1 MQKAG
6 RNKLSLGSIAYRSL
20 ETQTRTPEAALL
32 PLSPLG
38 PGVSL
43 GHLGCGKACP
53 GSPAR
58 SEVTWSCVETTPVKC
73 HGNGRAVTPTGLR
86 GGESSRLARSES
98 AENTKQGGAC
108 GRPQAPLGASSVRG
122 QWLGAVDSG
131 ECM

>member
-6 RNKLSLGSIAYRSL
+6 RNKLSLGSIAYPSL

-58 SEVTWSCVETTPVKC
+58 SEVTSSCVETTPVKC
-73 HGNGRAVTPTGLR
+73 HGNGRGCHPHRAQRR
-86 GGESSRLARSES
+86 GESES